1 MKKKARLSGADSNS
15 SVSSSKTKRMASPV
29 NEAFALIVLKNN
41 YYAWLLAAKE
51 KGSRKVLLTDYDMA
65 EFESSGSRTME
76 TLAERLLQGAMI
88 NISNDENG
96 RSYDLDH
103 VAWKPQDDDSEEV
116 KVRYNDA
123 VTHYGILNTALRS
136 KVSAS
141 KEYKFLSDCV
151 QALRTTT
158 DTTQNKANKRK
169 KMMKSLKCFTG
180 VREENEPRYKGWS
193 KRTFPILHDLKEEII
208 KEKGLYKLFG
218 KAYHKIHEVQRGLLE
233 EIDTTA
239 SQGILSDEQHERL
252 YAADDDDEDS
262 SIMSDD
268 DESNDSNVCLDD
280 LTGGV
285 VVEL

>member
-1 MKKKARLSGADSNS
+1 MTWIMH
-15 SVSSSKTKRMASPV
+15 V
-29 NEAFALIVLKNN
+29 
-41 YYAWLLAAKE
+41 
-51 KGSRKVLLTDYDMA
+51 
-65 EFESSGSRTME
+65 
-76 TLAERLLQGAMI
+76 
-88 NISNDENG
+88 
-96 RSYDLDH
+96 
-103 VAWKPQDDDSEEV
+103 VAWNPRDDDDSEEV
-116 KVRYNDA
+116 KLRYNDA
-123 VTHYGILNTALRS
+123 VADYHDILNTALRS

-233 EIDTTA
+233 EIDTTS

>member
-1 MKKKARLSGADSNS
+1 MFKELCNFCAENELIFPALEALEERLDNPNTYFIFYDYFLRATVGDGTWKRNFGLREQERMKKKARLSGADSNS

-29 NEAFALIVLKNN
+29 DEAFALIVLKNN

-180 VREENEPRYKGWS
+180 VREENKPRYKG
-193 KRTFPILHDLKEEII
+193 D
-208 KEKGLYKLFG
+208 KG
-218 KAYHKIHEVQRGLLE
+218 E
-233 EIDTTA
+233 
-239 SQGILSDEQHERL
+239 
-252 YAADDDDEDS
+252 
-262 SIMSDD
+262 
-268 DESNDSNVCLDD
+268 
-280 LTGGV
+280 
-285 VVEL
+285 

>member
-15 SVSSSKTKRMASPV
+15 CLSSSKTKRMASPID
-29 NEAFALIVLKNN
+29 EAFALIVLKNN

-65 EFESSGSRTME
+65 EFESSGSSTVE

-88 NISNDENG
+88 RISNDENG
-96 RSYDLDH
+96 RSDDLDH
-103 VAWKPQDDDSEEV
+103 VAWKPCDDDSEEV
-116 KVRYNDA
+116 KLRYSDA
-123 VTHYGILNTALRS
+123 VTDYDILNTALRS

-141 KEYKFLSDCV
+141 KEYKLISDCV
-151 QALRTTT
+151 QDLRTTT
-158 DTTQNKANKRK
+158 DTTQNKAKRK

-180 VREENEPRYKGWS
+180 MREENEPRFKGWN
-193 KRTFPILHDLKEEII
+193 KRTFPILLDLKEEIK

-218 KAYHKIHEVQRGLLE
+218 KAYHKIHEVQRGRLVE

-252 YAADDDDEDS
+252 YAADDDEDS

-268 DESNDSNVCLDD
+268 DESSDSNVCLDD
-280 LTGGV
+280 LAGGV